1 MTDDRNISVADI
13 QTLATRD
20 GVVAFFA
27 ALGYRTDSRQPQSVS
42 AMGITAGSLSRQ
54 IKHIERIA
62 VHDDGA
68 EPMDLYLIELASV
81 TIAAT
86 QGLARALRN
95 RAGNYLL
102 VLTDDYER
110 LDFVLLQRSLPGT
123 PASPMAARQVSVRP
137 RILTVNRRNPS
148 QVQLRVLRRF
158 TYTESDADAQY
169 DKLLSAYT
177 VAEWS
182 EPLFNNRALFS
193 DYYLNQRLPELTE
206 WREGPEDAYHHLR
219 DLLPRLR
226 QQANTDDGGTT
237 DQTPVEST
245 FEALGFNAGKAA
257 GGDAPDYRLYDPD
270 NPEKPVAVC
279 LAYSWNRYLD
289 GRDEARDAKT
299 PDENPGARV
308 VTVLESGEAPWA
320 ILTNGKLWRLY
331 SARTHSRST
340 NYYEIDLDE
349 TLAMADPNEAFR
361 YFWLFFRHS
370 AFVTREVQMDGQ
382 IREMNFLDRLL
393 EESESYAKAL
403 GERLKE
409 RVFEQVFPQFAAGFI
424 EHLKGQVGMAEP
436 RQASL
441 LTVSEQLALKREP
454 DEAFRRQVFNGTL
467 TLLYRLLFLLY
478 AESRDLLPVKEVRGY
493 WERSLTKLKADIA
506 EKAGPIGDDV
516 PDQLR
521 EVYGV
526 SADATE
532 LYDRLLGLFS
542 VIDRGSRDLNVP
554 LYNGGL
560 FITNPNSADYTQEA
574 ETARF
579 LMSHKIPDRYLAR
592 GLDLLARDLD
602 DKRQDLVF
610 IDYKSLGVRQLGS
623 IYEGL
628 LEFKVRIAQ
637 EKMAVVKGKKTE
649 EVIPYQEASRSK
661 KRVLTLGRG
670 RNAPERVYQPGDVY
684 LENDRRERK
693 ASGSYYTPDHI
704 VKYIVQN
711 TVGPALAE
719 KFDKLRPKFREAQQA
734 YRKAEERAE
743 GFRKQRMKPD
753 DPAKV
758 ANTYAGLVD
767 DLFDLKVLDPAMGSG
782 HFLVEAVDFICDRIL
797 GEREGFLKAFPWNP
811 VTRFLQDTRETII
824 IEMERQGVAV
834 DTGRLTDINLLKRHV
849 LKRCVYGVDL
859 NPMAVELAKVS
870 LWLDCFTIGAP
881 LSFLDHHLKCGNSLI
896 GTTVQEIEAELAKQ
910 TKGHTATLF
919 GGPFQGLLSAT
930 ASIEQLRR
938 IPDATV
944 EQAERSHSLYA
955 DFEKTQSPYKAALDI
970 WVSQHFGNAR
980 ATEYLTLAGG
990 DLVDQI
996 RSNGKGLSPEYQ
1008 KTITE
1013 GRGIG
1018 ANQRFFHWDLE
1029 FPEAFV
1035 DLGRGTWKRRNDQ
1048 GFDAVVGNPPY
1059 DVMATRELGYDVSAF
1074 VEYTKANAVYE
1085 PAIRG
1090 KLNLYRLFIC
1100 RAVSLLTTKGALSF
1114 IVPMGLLG
1122 DDTARGLRSSLLEH
1136 RQLMAVESFPQK
1148 DDPKRRVFA
1157 EAKLPCT
1164 IFVARGEP
1172 SGAPIAIRVHPTQ
1185 FIDTST
1191 DCLYVKPTEILSL
1204 SPENIS
1210 IPSCTQRDWQL
1221 AININANSHIG
1232 RLGDC
1237 CTAYQGEVNETADGE
1252 KGYISRDPKSGPQ
1265 VLRGSNISLYTVR
1278 EASQGTP
1285 MFLRKTK
1292 FINGKPGS
1300 IKATHHRDS
1309 RVGWQEGSPQNNFR
1323 RIIGAVIPKGEFCNH
1338 AINYIPR
1345 QDCQISLDLLLAL
1358 LNSKICDW
1366 YFRLTS
1372 TNATVS
1378 HYQIYSLPML
1388 SLVEGPCPTKWKTSF
1403 KKGEWD
1409 ELVNMLFSACIT
1421 PGQLPKGV
1429 ASVLEGMSSKIQAI
1443 ESSRTLNSRA
1453 DRSRLASESQPI
1465 QDAIDKV
1472 LFHSFGLSEDDAR
1485 YIEQRLT
1492 EML

>member
-1 MTDDRNISVADI
+1 MTDDRNISVADV

-20 GVVAFFA
+20 GVAAFFA

-68 EPMDLYLIELASV
+68 EPMDSYLIELTSV

-137 RILTVNRRNPS
+137 RILTVNRHNPS

-158 TYTESDADAQY
+158 TYTEPDADAQY
-169 DKLLSAYT
+169 DKLLSAYA

-182 EPLFNNRALFS
+182 EPFFNNRALFS
-193 DYYLNQRLPELTE
+193 DYYLNERLPELPE
-206 WREGPEDAYHHLR
+206 WRERPEDAYHRLR
-219 DLLPRLR
+219 ELLPQLR
-226 QQANTDDGGTT
+226 QQANTDDDGGVA
-237 DQTPVEST
+237 QLPVESALDT
-245 FEALGFNAGKAA
+245 LGFKPVKAA
-257 GGDAPDYRLYDPD
+257 GRDEPDYRLYAPH

-279 LAYSWNRYLD
+279 LAYAWNRYLD
-289 GRDEARDAKT
+289 GRDEARDAQV

-308 VTVLESGEAPWA
+308 VSVLESDEAPWA
-320 ILTNGKLWRLY
+320 IVTNGKLWRLY

-349 TLAMADPNEAFR
+349 TLAMADPNESFR
-361 YFWLFFRHS
+361 YFWLFFRLN
-370 AFVTREVQMDGQ
+370 AFVTRKFQRDGQ
-382 IREMNFLDRLL
+382 AGELSFLDRLL
-393 EESESYAKAL
+393 DESESYAKGL

-409 RVFEQVFPQFAAGFI
+409 RVFEQVFPHFATGFI
-424 EHLKGQVGMAEP
+424 EHLKGQIGLAGSH
-436 RQASL
+436 QASL
-441 LTVSEQLALKREP
+441 LPISEQLSLKREP

-506 EKAGPIGDDV
+506 DKAGPIGDAV

-521 EVYGV
+521 KAYRA

-532 LYDRLLGLFS
+532 LYDRLLDLFS
-542 VIDRGSRDLNVP
+542 VIDRGNRDLNVP

-560 FITNPNSADYTQEA
+560 FITNPDSADYTQEA

-579 LMSHKIPDRYLAR
+579 LASHKITDRYLAL

-649 EVIPYQEASRSK
+649 EVIPYQEAVKSK

-670 RNAPERVYQPGDVY
+670 RNAQERVYQPGDVY
-684 LENDRRERK
+684 LENDRQERK

-704 VKYIVQN
+704 VKYIVKN
-711 TVGPALAE
+711 TVGPVLAE
-719 KFDKLRPKFREAQQA
+719 KFDKLRSKFRDAQQD
-734 YRKAEERAE
+734 YRKALDRAE
-743 GFRKQRMKPD
+743 GFRRQGMKAD

-758 ANTYAGLVD
+758 ANTYASLVD
-767 DLFDLKVLDPAMGSG
+767 ELFDLKVLDPAMGSG

-797 GEREGFLKAFPWNP
+797 GEREGFLRAFPWNP
-811 VTRFLQDTRETII
+811 VTKFLQDTREAII
-824 IEMERQGVAV
+824 AEMERQGVAV

-849 LKRCVYGVDL
+849 LKRCAYGVDL
-859 NPMAVELAKVS
+859 NPMAVELSKVS

-955 DFEKTQSPYKAALDI
+955 DFERAQAPYKAALDI
-970 WVSQHFGNAR
+970 WVSRHFGNAKAR
-980 ATEYLTLAGG
+980 EYLTLAGPN
-990 DLVDQI
+990 LIEQI
-996 RSNGKGLSPEYQ
+996 RSGGTGLSPDYQ
-1008 KTITE
+1008 EAITKGRKT
-1013 GRGIG
+1013 G
-1018 ANQRFFHWDLE
+1018 AGNRFFHWDLE

-1035 DLGRGTWKRRNDQ
+1035 DLGRGTWKRKDDQ
-1048 GFDAVVGNPPY
+1048 GFDAVVGNPPWLSY
-1059 DVMATRELGYDVSAF
+1059 SGRQRVSVAERTVRYF
-1074 VEYTKANAVYE
+1074 KNTYSSGNGGWLSTHGLFLERNA
-1085 PAIRG
+1085 
-1090 KLNLYRLFIC
+1090 
-1100 RAVSLLTTKGALSF
+1100 SLLQETGFL
-1114 IVPMGLLG
+1114 GLIIPAQVA
-1122 DDTARGLRSSLLEH
+1122 DLEGYASV
-1136 RQLMAVESFPQK
+1136 REYIAGIGVTQE
-1148 DDPKRRVFA
+1148 
-1157 EAKLPCT
+1157 PCPYHGENAFEGVT
-1164 IFVARGEP
+1164 EP
-1172 SGAPIAIRVHPTQ
+1172 SITVIFERKPTLFNDLPHQ
-1185 FIDTST
+1185 DPWTINAKGDASIDTT
-1191 DCLYVKPTEILSL
+1191 TN
-1204 SPENIS
+1204 PE
-1210 IPSCTQRDWQL
+1210 L
-1221 AININANSHIG
+1221 
-1232 RLGDC
+1232 
-1237 CTAYQGEVNETADGE
+1237 
-1252 KGYISRDPKSGPQ
+1252 
-1265 VLRGSNISLYTVR
+1265 
-1278 EASQGTP
+1278 
-1285 MFLRKTK
+1285 
-1292 FINGKPGS
+1292 
-1300 IKATHHRDS
+1300 
-1309 RVGWQEGSPQNNFR
+1309 
-1323 RIIGAVIPKGEFCNH
+1323 
-1338 AINYIPR
+1338 
-1345 QDCQISLDLLLAL
+1345 LDLFEYLQDLP
-1358 LNSKICDW
+1358 SFDKEVFGDSGVH
-1366 YFRLTS
+1366 TG
-1372 TNATVS
+1372 NACECT
-1378 HYQIYSLPML
+1378 Y
-1388 SLVEGPCPTKWKTSF
+1388 T
-1403 KKGEWD
+1403 
-1409 ELVNMLFSACIT
+1409 
-1421 PGQLPKGV
+1421 
-1429 ASVLEGMSSKIQAI
+1429 
-1443 ESSRTLNSRA
+1443 R
-1453 DRSRLASESQPI
+1453 RS
-1465 QDAIDKV
+1465 
-1472 LFHSFGLSEDDAR
+1472 
-1485 YIEQRLT
+1485 
-1492 EML
+1492 